1 MAQQLI
7 PFLEITGKEESVRYT
22 PPKDGKTYMHVYD
35 FIKVMCKQ
43 PRQTGDSLA
52 DYKKKAYK
60 NAWTIWHRLE
70 EEKMAELST
79 SCGCCIHNFGGGDSD
94 NTPVITLQGA
104 LKLINWLP
112 GETVKVYRGK
122 VIDLLQRY
130 LAGDSSMHAEIE
142 ANATSTAAINNLARE
157 SLAAEGGAVGSKRA
171 HELDVEHVR
180 QVRQAVDGVDE
191 VSQVISARLAQQKV
205 DTEFML
211 HSYEKMCEVQ
221 LKVCDAQHKTELAKQ
236 ETFAVEMRTAEG
248 KAKVEM
254 ELAKVRQT
262 ERENVQKERQNELLF
277 LEKKQK
283 ISINVAP
290 VQPVQLQQ
298 PPRPTFGGSPQAGIP
313 KTLLAIARE
322 QVYWPDLSTSKWEQI
337 LTRVRVWMREREML
351 PLPKKVEEYDIRGI
365 MLLDVYNY
373 DASLHDAIRLLL
385 LEAKAFLENKR
396 KTTRV
401 VVDGFLVTISPHQPE
416 TTTKSERI
424 NEIIAVATKP

>member
-1 MAQQLI
+1 MAQLI
-7 PFLEITGKEESVRYT
+7 SFTELTGGTETVRCT
-22 PPKDGKTYMHVYD
+22 TIAGKTYMSIRDIIMV
-35 FIKVMCKQ
+35 VCKH
-43 PRQTGDSLA
+43 D
-52 DYKKKAYK
+52 KKQANDTWKDIPDRFKKEVAEFL
-60 NAWTIWHRLE
+60 NLFQFRGQG
-70 EEKMAELST
+70 EKLKE
-79 SCGCCIHNFGGGDSD
+79 
-94 NTPVITLQGA
+94 VITFKGA
-104 LKLINWLP
+104 LKLIEWLP
-112 GETVKVYRGK
+112 NESAKEYRGK
-122 VIDLLQRY
+122 FIDILTRY

-262 ERENVQKERQNELLF
+262 ERQNELLF

>member
-1 MAQQLI
+1 MWLQQQSLM
-7 PFLEITGKEESVRYT
+7 GVEESVRYIS
-22 PPKDGKTYMHVYD
+22 KNGRSYMSTYD
-35 FIKVMCKQ
+35 FIMVMCKQ
-43 PRQTGDSLA
+43 ERQPNEDDKT
-52 DYKKKAYK
+52 YRRKTYR
-60 NAWTIWHRLE
+60 NAWTIWDRLD
-70 EEKMAELST
+70 KDKKAELFT
-79 SCGCCIHNFGGGDSD
+79 TCEQHCLDGGVKEA
-94 NTPVITLQGA
+94 PVITLCGA
-104 LKLINWLP
+104 MKLINWLP
-112 GETVKVYRGK
+112 GDTAKVYRGK

-236 ETFAVEMRTAEG
+236 ETFAVEMRTADG

-262 ERENVQKERQNELLF
+262 ERQNELLF

-298 PPRPTFGGSPQAGIP
+298 PPRSSPQAGIP

>member
-1 MAQQLI
+1 MASVIRSPITQVQRVPFNEIKEGATVRITMDKPPRICAVDVAMVVQGKNNNDANESLRNMKSELFDQGKLQCCSLLHDNGRYYNTKFVAYSDVLQLVMA
-7 PFLEITGKEESVRYT
+7 LGGEEAKMVRAQFAKILT
-22 PPKDGKTYMHVYD
+22 R
-35 FIKVMCKQ
+35 F
-43 PRQTGDSLA
+43 
-52 DYKKKAYK
+52 
-60 NAWTIWHRLE
+60 
-70 EEKMAELST
+70 
-79 SCGCCIHNFGGGDSD
+79 F
-94 NTPVITLQGA
+94 
-104 LKLINWLP
+104 
-112 GETVKVYRGK
+112 
-122 VIDLLQRY
+122 
-130 LAGDSSMHAEIE
+130 AGDSSMHAEIE
-142 ANATSTAAINNLARE
+142 ANATSTAAINVLARE
-157 SLAAEGGAVGSKRA
+157 SLGEVVGTKRA

-262 ERENVQKERQNELLF
+262 ERQNELLF
-277 LEKKQK
+277 LENKQK